1 MNETKDIKKE
11 IMESI
16 DILLK
21 ARILK
26 TTQSYYGTI
35 ISVNDKKCVIKLNGS
50 TYTVPFYGNAPQIN
64 KKYPII
70 VPQGNFSQSYV
81 IG

>member
-1 MNETKDIKKE
+1 MNDIKKE

-16 DILLK
+16 DVLVKRRMSK
-21 ARILK
+21 A
-26 TTQSYYGTI
+26 TQSYYATI
-35 ISVNDKKCVIKLNGS
+35 VAVDGKKCTVKLNGS
-50 TYTVPFYGNAPQIN
+50 EYSIPFYGNIPEIN
-64 KKYPII
+64 KKYPVI

>member
-1 MNETKDIKKE
+1 MKDIKKE

-16 DILLK
+16 DVLLK
-21 ARILK
+21 VRMSKI
-26 TTQSYYGTI
+26 TQSYYVTI
-35 ISVNDKKCVIKLNGS
+35 ISVEDKQCTVKLNGS
-50 TYTVPFYGNAPQIN
+50 EYKVPFYGNTPQIN

>member
-1 MNETKDIKKE
+1 MNDIKKE

-16 DILLK
+16 DVLVK
-21 ARILK
+21 RRMCK
-26 TTQSYYGTI
+26 VTQSYYGI
-35 ISVNDKKCVIKLNGS
+35 VVAVEDRKCVVKLNGNEYS
-50 TYTVPFYGNAPQIN
+50 VPFYGNIPEIN
-64 KKYPII
+64 KKYPVI